1 MKSNQ
6 PRAVA
11 MFKVMK
17 AIATGE
23 PPKVGSL
30 RHLDRGE
37 LDRGA
42 GSEAR

>member
-1 MKSNQ
+1 
-6 PRAVA
+6 

-17 AIATGE
+17 ALATGE

-30 RHLDRGE
+30 RQVDRGE
-37 LDRGA
+37 LDSGA